1 MEPPN
6 HGPNRSQKHDKNY
19 GQPPSPKVS
28 VEIGQVS
35 MLEQHDI
42 SPAEDDDLV
51 TAVKKAVNHRR
62 LGSRQLQLT
71 AIAGSIGASLF
82 VAIGSGVSSGPLC
95 LLFSFI
101 FWATIVFSIAQ
112 CQTEIVT
119 LFPLDGSFIRL
130 AGRMVDPALGVTAG
144 WNLFFAQTSFVIFE
158 ATVINTLVTYW
169 GYDQSPAVLISV
181 SLVLYLALNIYRADV
196 FGEAEFWLS
205 LCKILLATGLIV
217 YTLVVMLGGNPLHDR
232 FGFRYWKEPGLWTG
246 DSPVARLESFV
257 NAVNVAGFVMSGP
270 EYISMVAGEAK
281 DPRRTVPRAFNTI
294 MSRLIVFFIGGA
306 LCVGI
311 LVPSNDSTLTNGSDT
326 YAGASPYVIS
336 MRRLQI
342 PVLPSIVNAALLT
355 SIVSAG
361 NAYTFNASRSLHAL
375 ALDGQAP
382 AFLRRL
388 NKNGVPYMAVI
399 AVMLLSCLAFLA
411 LGSGSSKVLSW
422 ILNFCTASQMLNWA
436 IMSAT
441 WIRFNAA
448 VKAQNVDRQ
457 SYLPV
462 LSRWQPYAAYWA
474 LFWATI
480 FLWVQGYAVFLKGNW
495 SVATF
500 IFNYGIIA
508 LTGGIGI
515 VWKVVKGTRFHRSK
529 EVDLASDCDFFDAL
543 TEHYRGERE
552 AEGTEFSTVKGR
564 IMSKLF

>member
-6 HGPNRSQKHDKNY
+6 YGPNRSQKHDKNY

-35 MLEQHDI
+35 MHDI
-42 SPAEDDDLV
+42 SSAEDDDLV

-71 AIAGSIGASLF
+71 AIAGSIGVYVMIVLTTTRQSVDKSPSSLF

-158 ATVINTLVTYW
+158 ATVINTLVTYR
-169 GYDQSPAVLISV
+169 GYDQSPGVLISV

-246 DSPVARLESFV
+246 DSPVTRLESFV

-375 ALDGQAP
+375 ALDVQAP
-382 AFLRRL
+382 AFLR
-388 NKNGVPYMAVI
+388 
-399 AVMLLSCLAFLA
+399 
-411 LGSGSSKVLSW
+411 
-422 ILNFCTASQMLNWA
+422 Q
-436 IMSAT
+436 
-441 WIRFNAA
+441 
-448 VKAQNVDRQ
+448 
-457 SYLPV
+457 
-462 LSRWQPYAAYWA
+462 
-474 LFWATI
+474 
-480 FLWVQGYAVFLKGNW
+480 
-495 SVATF
+495 
-500 IFNYGIIA
+500 
-508 LTGGIGI
+508 
-515 VWKVVKGTRFHRSK
+515 

-552 AEGTEFSTVKGR
+552 AEGAESSTVKGR